1 MRRLSVAI
9 VAALFAVGVLAP
21 ATFAA
26 SPGASDGKAVPKV
39 VFVVGPAGAA
49 TDGYRAQARAAAA
62 VARQYTPDVVEIYS
76 PNATWPA
83 VKAALNGASLVVYMG
98 HGNGWPSR
106 YRDDL
111 FPPTQNGFGL
121 NPSAGSGDTSH
132 QYFGESFV
140 GSQVKLAKNAVVLL
154 NHLCYASGLT
164 EPGLPVGTFD
174 QARQRVDNYAAGFI
188 RAGAAAVVAEA
199 YDSPS
204 YMVRAILAGGR
215 SIQGAWTNAPSANGH
230 RVAFESSRS
239 PGYVAQMDTETASSG
254 YSRSIV
260 MRTGLA
266 SADVLAGA
274 AGSAHR
280 SPGSATIA
288 LQPSLASSGIRLG
301 TPAFRDLP
309 AAGTGARLDVP
320 FKIKDRTAIP
330 NGVQASVRWDPIDVQ
345 VVPVE
350 PAAEVAPEPIPS
362 EAPAASADPDP
373 SAVPDGSKTGRHR
386 PAPVATVTDTDA
398 DPGTPVTAQD
408 EPDATPRLDAPPDDL
423 GLVVAEQ
430 LGDVVAPASVKFAK
444 KQVVVPV
451 ALPMTPGRYR
461 LTISLHDG
469 DGVAYDAATQAL
481 LPSLIVRVTGDFD
494 GTISAVQTA
503 QLTAGG
509 VADLGVRVAN
519 LGKTAWG
526 AAAIPPVSNT
536 SGFIPAKVATI
547 VGRWVPLT
555 VGAELPADPSQQTT
569 SADLPIGLAP
579 GATAEATLEVT
590 APTAPGDYLLVLDVV
605 TPDEGS
611 LIATGVSPTLVR
623 ITVTAAAAE

>member
-1 MRRLSVAI
+1 VRRLSVAI

-26 SPGASDGKAVPKV
+26 SPGASGGKAVPKV
-39 VFVVGPAGAA
+39 VLVVGPAGAA

-83 VKAALNGASLVVYMG
+83 VKAALDGASLVVYMG

-121 NPSAGSGDTSH
+121 NPSAGSGDTTH
-132 QYFGESFV
+132 QYFGEAFV

-164 EPGLPVGTFD
+164 EPGLSVGTLD

-230 RVAFESSRS
+230 RIAFESSRS

-266 SADVLAGA
+266 SADVLSGA
-274 AGSAHR
+274 AGSVHR
-280 SPGSATIA
+280 SPGSPTIA
-288 LQPSLASSGIRLG
+288 LQPSLASTGIRLG

-320 FKIKDRTAIP
+320 FKIKDRTALP

-350 PAAEVAPEPIPS
+350 PATEVTPEPVPP
-362 EAPAASADPDP
+362 EAPAASADPDA
-373 SAVPDGSKTGRHR
+373 SVVPDGARTGAHR
-386 PAPVATVTDTDA
+386 PTRVPTTVDAGPDAPVTVP
-398 DPGTPVTAQD
+398 DPPAV
-408 EPDATPRLDAPPDDL
+408 TPRLDAPPDDL
-423 GLVVAEQ
+423 GLVVPEQ
-430 LGDVVAPASVKFAK
+430 VGDVVAPAPIKFTK

-451 ALPMTPGRYR
+451 VLPTTPGRYR

-469 DGVAYDAATQAL
+469 DGVAYDATTQAM

-494 GTISAVQTA
+494 GSISAVQTA
-503 QLTAGG
+503 RLTAGS
-509 VADLGVRVAN
+509 VAELGVRVAN
-519 LGKTAWG
+519 LGQTAWG
-526 AAAIPPVSNT
+526 AAAIPPASNL
-536 SGFIPAKVATI
+536 SGFVPAKVASI

-555 VGAELPADPSQQTT
+555 TGAELPADPSQQTV

-623 ITVTAAAAE
+623 VTVTAAAAE